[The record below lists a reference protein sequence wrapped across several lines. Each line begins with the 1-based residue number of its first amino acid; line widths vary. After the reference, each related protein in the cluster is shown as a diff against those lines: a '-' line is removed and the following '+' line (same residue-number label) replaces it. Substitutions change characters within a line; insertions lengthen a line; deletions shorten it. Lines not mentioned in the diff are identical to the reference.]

1 MGGDDQ
7 PLFTCLNAK
16 MAFLAKLPVDDDMST
31 QWVFLLTIAT
41 DLSAGNRFSA
51 PFICNFPPR

>member
-1 MGGDDQ
+1 
-7 PLFTCLNAK
+7 
-16 MAFLAKLPVDDDMST
+16 MAFLAKLPVDDDMSS

-41 DLSAGNRFSA
+41 DPSAGNRLSA